1 MPTHEQYMQQAIEL
15 AQRAS
20 GLTSPNPLVGAV
32 IVRNDKIVGEG
43 WHHKAGLPHA
53 EVEAI
58 NNANGKTDNA
68 TIYVSL
74 EPCSHHGKTP
84 PCTEAI
90 IKAGIKKVV
99 YATKDINKEAEGGS
113 RLLRNAGIEV
123 IENICEQAAL
133 YTNRFFFH
141 AIKTKQPFVIAK
153 FASSLDGKTATHSG
167 NSQWITGTAA
177 RNKGHEARQACDA
190 IIIGAQTAIADNP
203 TLSVRNPDAFK
214 HSEPS
219 HPLRVI
225 LDSTGRVPLNNP
237 VLNTSNG
244 QKTLVVTTDLMSPEH
259 EHNLNAQNV
268 EVLRLPFAK
277 NSQRPDLPALMQ
289 ALGKRSIQSVL
300 VEGGQTVLGAFLD
313 AQLINEVWAF
323 IAPKIIGGT
332 NAAPSIGGT
341 GIDQLKNAPAL
352 KDVQVEHLNNDLLIR
367 GLVCSPA

>member
-1 MPTHEQYMQQAIEL
+1 M
-15 AQRAS
+15 
-20 GLTSPNPLVGAV
+20 GAV
-32 IVRNDKIVGEG
+32 VVRNDKIVGEG

-58 NNANGKTDNA
+58 KNAGDQTKNA

-90 IKAGIKKVV
+90 INAGITTVV
-99 YATKDINKEAEGGS
+99 YATKDIHKAAEGGS
-113 RLLRNAGIEV
+113 EVLQRAGINV
-123 IENICEQAAL
+123 IENICEQEAQ

-141 AIKTKQPFVIAK
+141 YLKTKQPFVIAK
-153 FASSLDGKTATHSG
+153 FASSLDGKTATHTG
-167 NSQWITGTAA
+167 NSQWITGEAA

-203 TLSVRNPDAFK
+203 TLTVRNPDAFK
-214 HSEPS
+214 HSEAS

-225 LDSTGRVPLNNP
+225 LDSTGRVPLSNP
-237 VLNTSNG
+237 VLNTSTG
-244 QKTLVVTTDLMSPEH
+244 VKSLVATTDQMSLEH
-259 EHNLNAQNV
+259 ERKLQAQNV
-268 EVLRLPFAK
+268 DVLRLPFTE
-277 NSQRPDLPALMQ
+277 NTQQPDLHALMQ
-289 ALGKRSIQSVL
+289 ALGNRSIQSVL
-300 VEGGQTVLGAFLD
+300 VEGGQTVLGSFLD
-313 AQLINEVWAF
+313 AGLINEVWAF

-341 GIDQLKNAPAL
+341 GIDQLKDAPAL
-352 KDVQVEHLNNDLLIR
+352 KDVQVENLNNDLLIR